1 MTQMKKPLLLL
12 ISVVINSSVLG
23 QVPSKPAGKD
33 AQTKESPP
41 KQKMEVLAVF
51 DAGQPDASI
60 FKLYDRAS
68 GVICY
73 LLTPD
78 LAIRKSGDSGWSYES
93 NSLGSLSCV
102 KDVQAVIPVRPKEK

>member
-1 MTQMKKPLLLL
+1 MVKNVLLLL
-12 ISVVINSSVLG
+12 LFSLPVY
-23 QVPSKPAGKD
+23 
-33 AQTKESPP
+33 AQSTAEPIK

-51 DAGQPDASI
+51 EAGQPDASI
-60 FKLYDRAS
+60 FKLYDKSS

-78 LAIRKSGDSGWSYES
+78 LAIRKSGDAGWSYES

-102 KDVQAVIPVRPKEK
+102 KDIQAVIPVKPREK

>member
-1 MTQMKKPLLLL
+1 MVSRL
-12 ISVVINSSVLG
+12 ISLLFFLTASVAYG
-23 QVPSKPAGKD
+23 QEPPNPKVDTKGKQPA
-33 AQTKESPP
+33 KE
-41 KQKMEVLAVF
+41 KMEVLAVF

-60 FKLYDRAS
+60 FKLYDKTS

-73 LLTPD
+73 LLAPD
-78 LAIRKSGDSGWSYES
+78 LALRRSGESGWSYES